1 MFWFKVKNDFL
12 TSRKFGKLSDTSK
25 VIFFH
30 LMMLAVQ
37 AEGGELP
44 LISELDW
51 DLRKPINEINE
62 AMKSL
67 ALVGLVSVDGDEWDI
82 PDLADLQNTD
92 SQNARRLR
100 SMREKQPNVRE
111 QIQTVHEQQPNVR
124 EQIQT
129 VHEQQPNVREQIQ
142 TVHEQQP
149 NVREQIQ
156 TVHEQQPNVREPLD
170 IELDIEL
177 DKSRVDVDTDV
188 RAANKST
195 TTAPVVKKGGAAP
208 SIAELQEKRVVQV
221 AQKWAEK
228 TGAKWSVFD
237 DSYEKDFLS
246 PIRQLMARNHSND
259 PNVAL
264 EMLLDERLAMI
275 NDPNPKTPLRI
286 SAVVPRIF
294 ARMDGFVDK
303 PKGKPKTVSSTQ
315 TTGGPTW

>member
-1 MFWFKVKNDFL
+1 
-12 TSRKFGKLSDTSK
+12 

-44 LISELDW
+44 LIDELDW
-51 DLRKPINEINE
+51 DLRKPIDEIKT
-62 AMKSL
+62 AL
-67 ALVGLVSVDGDEWDI
+67 AALSVAGLVSIDGDEWDI
-82 PDLADLQNTD
+82 PDLAELQNTD

-100 SMREKQPNVRE
+100 SMRGNKPQNVRE
-111 QIQTVHEQQPNVR
+111 QTENVR
-124 EQIQT
+124 EQT
-129 VHEQQPNVREQIQ
+129 ENVREQ
-142 TVHEQQP
+142 TE
-149 NVREQIQ
+149 NVREQ
-156 TVHEQQPNVREPLD
+156 TENVREQTENVREQTENVREQTENVREQTENVREQLD

-237 DSYEKDFLS
+237 DSYEKDFLL

-259 PNVAL
+259 PAITL
-264 EMLLDERLAMI
+264 DLLLDERLAMI